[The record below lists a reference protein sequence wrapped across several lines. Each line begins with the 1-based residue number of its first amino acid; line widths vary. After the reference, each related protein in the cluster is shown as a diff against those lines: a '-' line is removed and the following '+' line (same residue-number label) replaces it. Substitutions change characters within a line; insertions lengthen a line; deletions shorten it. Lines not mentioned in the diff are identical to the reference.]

1 MKRRGISGLLI
12 GGLWL
17 GVVFGGV
24 RPIASLR
31 ERVGIDPQL
40 TQEVKRRRQALMHQL
55 GDGAL
60 LILFS
65 AEPRTFE
72 RDIDYEYR
80 QDSNLYYLTGIDQ
93 PGTILVLMPGNR
105 TQKEIL
111 FLRRR
116 DPTRELW
123 TGRMLRQD
131 EARSIS
137 GIEVIYDADL
147 FDTFI
152 ESVLNG
158 QHFGPRTYGPTIE
171 YAGFFDALHQG
182 RAVVYLALENR
193 PGLKRLPNRVWRF
206 AEKIRRRFLGIDVRD
221 VTPLL
226 HRMRLVK
233 SPYELAQLRRAVE
246 ITCRAHREAM
256 KVLRPGRY
264 EYEIEAVVEY
274 TFKRLGAA
282 WPAFPSIVAS
292 GPNATTLHYDRS
304 TRQIHPGE
312 LLLVDI
318 GAEYHY
324 YAADVTRTYP
334 ADGRFTPDQA
344 ALYDLVLEAQR
355 EALKL
360 VRPGSTIPQIHQRAV
375 DVLKRGLHRLGLI
388 TSEET
393 SQYRLWFPH
402 GTSHW
407 LGMNVH
413 DVGDRNAP
421 FEPGMVLTVEPGL
434 YIREDTFQRI
444 RQEDPELAAAI
455 EPAFRKYR
463 GIGVRIEDDVL
474 VTERGYV
481 VLSKNAPKMI
491 TEIEAIMTRH

>member
-1 MKRRGISGLLI
+1 MKRPRVSGLLI
-12 GGLWL
+12 GGFLF
-17 GVVFGGV
+17 GIIIGGV
-24 RPIASLR
+24 SVIASLR
-31 ERVGIDPQL
+31 EEIRVDPQL
-40 TQEVKRRRQALMHQL
+40 TQEVKRRRQELMDQL
-55 GDGAL
+55 GSEAL

-65 AEPRTFE
+65 AEPKTFE

-105 TQKEIL
+105 TQKEML

-123 TGRMLRQD
+123 AGRMLRQD

-137 GIEVIYDADL
+137 GIETIYDADL

-158 QHFGPRTYGPTIE
+158 RNFGPRTYGPTVE
-171 YAGFFDALHQG
+171 YAGFFDALGRG
-182 RAVVYLALENR
+182 RAAVYLDLENR
-193 PGLKRLPNRVWRF
+193 PGLRRPPNRVWRF

-221 VTPLL
+221 VTPYL

-233 SPYELAQLRRAVE
+233 SPYELAQIRRAIE

-256 KVLRPGRY
+256 KALRPGMY

-282 WPAFPSIVAS
+282 WPAFPSIIAS

-304 TRQIHPGE
+304 TRRTHSGE

-334 ADGRFTPDQA
+334 VNGRFTPEQA
-344 ALYDLVLEAQR
+344 ALYNLVLEAQK

-360 VRPGSTIPQIHQRAV
+360 VRPGSTIPQVHQRAV
-375 DVLKRGLHRLGLI
+375 AVLKRGLRRLGLI
-388 TSEET
+388 TSEEA
-393 SQYRLWFPH
+393 SQYRFWFPH

-434 YIREDTFQRI
+434 YIRQDTFQRI
-444 RQEDPELAAAI
+444 GQRDPQLAAAI
-455 EPAFRKYR
+455 APAFQKYQ
-463 GIGVRIEDDVL
+463 GLGVRIEDDVL
-474 VTERGYV
+474 VTESGYV
-481 VLSKNAPKMI
+481 VLSQSAPKTT
-491 TEIEAIMTRH
+491 TEIETIMTQR